1 MTIDDKIRD
10 GYDNEKQYDINREV
24 GKLSPLSSDKIEKYK
39 YLTGEKILPFD
50 QSRMIEQ
57 AKFTYSPLVKAL
69 AKQIKKQID
78 SLQFLNLS
86 NKTDE
91 LKQIEKSVFPKNQI
105 LLFEGKSVLSP
116 AQRGTGSERV
126 KFSLKNQKNVWL
138 LLKLLQ
144 R

>member
-10 GYDNEKQYDINREV
+10 EKRQHDINREV

-69 AKQIKKQID
+69 AKQIKKQTD

-86 NKTDE
+86 NKIDE
-91 LKQIEKSVFPKNQI
+91 LTQIEKIVFPENQI
-105 LLFEGKSVLSP
+105 LLFEVKSVLSP
-116 AQRGTGSERV
+116 AQRGAGSETV